1 MTLAENP
8 AVKYAEWCVI
18 EDNRYVPIYVKKQC
32 HVWLDIVKGLD
43 SEAYVCE
50 KTFRKIRKI
59 LRLMIHPDLH
69 KPLSACMEDYAWLL
83 IVAVFCTK
91 TREGNYRLY
100 QTALLEI
107 CRKNFKTFYSGVIF
121 IIGMIIKPKFS
132 RFFSVAPDL
141 KLSKELQ
148 TAIKKIIKSS
158 PALIDN
164 FKTLR
169 SEIRCLLNE
178 NEYMP
183 LAYSEDK
190 MDGKLA
196 HMFLADEAGAMD
208 DYPVEAMRSSQITLR
223 EKLGIIISTQY
234 PNDNNVMLTE
244 IDYAKQVLDGLIQD
258 KTYFAL
264 LYEPDD
270 DVKAGD
276 KWQTEDL
283 VLYQSNPVVYAH
295 PYIMEDLKKKRAKA
309 VLYENKRENFLC
321 KHCNIQYKSLGV
333 EGFIEI
339 TKLRECKIEENIE
352 FWRGRRVWLG
362 LDLSMT
368 EDNTSVAMV
377 TEADG
382 MLYAKVWGFVPQ
394 DRIEAKIE
402 KEKLDYK
409 ALIRA
414 GVCFGVGD
422 DVIDYGEIERFILSV
437 AEKYGVE
444 IVQVGYDRYNAL
456 STVQKLEENYLE
468 CVEIKQHSS
477 VLHPP
482 TKLLKEYI
490 LHKTF
495 RYEENLLLEVNF
507 QNAKCTYDTNMNRYI
522 NKKKSAKK
530 VDCVVAIINALYLLQ
545 QDMLNPS
552 NFGGQYA

>member
-1 MTLAENP
+1 
-8 AVKYAEWCVI
+8 
-18 EDNRYVPIYVKKQC
+18 
-32 HVWLDIVKGLD
+32 
-43 SEAYVCE
+43 
-50 KTFRKIRKI
+50 
-59 LRLMIHPDLH
+59 
-69 KPLSACMEDYAWLL
+69 
-83 IVAVFCTK
+83 
-91 TREGNYRLY
+91 
-100 QTALLEI
+100 
-107 CRKNFKTFYSGVIF
+107 
-121 IIGMIIKPKFS
+121 
-132 RFFSVAPDL
+132 
-141 KLSKELQ
+141 
-148 TAIKKIIKSS
+148 
-158 PALIDN
+158 
-164 FKTLR
+164 
-169 SEIRCLLNE
+169 
-178 NEYMP
+178 
-183 LAYSEDK
+183 
-190 MDGKLA
+190 
-196 HMFLADEAGAMD
+196 
-208 DYPVEAMRSSQITLR
+208 
-223 EKLGIIISTQY
+223 
-234 PNDNNVMLTE
+234 
-244 IDYAKQVLDGLIQD
+244 
-258 KTYFAL
+258 
-264 LYEPDD
+264 
-270 DVKAGD
+270 
-276 KWQTEDL
+276 
-283 VLYQSNPVVYAH
+283 
-295 PYIMEDLKKKRAKA
+295 MEDLKKKRAKA

-409 ALIRA
+409 ALIRT

-422 DVIDYGEIERFILSV
+422 DVIDYGEIERFILSLT
-437 AEKYGVE
+437 EIYGVE

-530 VDCVVAIINALYLLQ
+530 VDCVVAIINGLYLLQ

>member
-1 MTLAENP
+1 MTLAESP

-32 HVWLDIVKGLD
+32 AVWLDIVKGLD

-59 LRLMIHPDLH
+59 LRLMIHPDLQ
-69 KPLSACMEDYAWLL
+69 KPLSVCMEDYAWLL

-283 VLYQSNPVVYAH
+283 VLYQSNPVAYAH

>member
-1 MTLAENP
+1 MMLAESP

-32 HVWLDIVKGLD
+32 AVWLDIVKGLD

-69 KPLSACMEDYAWLL
+69 KPLSVCMEDYAWLL

-244 IDYAKQVLDGLIQD
+244 IDCAKQVLDGLIQD

-283 VLYQSNPVVYAH
+283 VLYQSNPVAYAH

-409 ALIRA
+409 ALIRT

-422 DVIDYGEIERFILSV
+422 DVIDYGEIERFILSLT
-437 AEKYGVE
+437 EIYGVE

-530 VDCVVAIINALYLLQ
+530 VDCVVAIINGLYLLQ